1 MAHHSKTETYAALRL
16 EVDNWRWNG
25 VPFYIRA
32 GKAMAETVTEVRVV
46 FRHAPKLAFA
56 GSRWRHPDPN
66 NLVLRVGPQP
76 GASIWL
82 QSKKPMAS
90 GLHQVHLD
98 MDFADEGG
106 EGPTPY
112 EQLLYGAMHGDR
124 SHFIREDAVEE
135 TWRIMQPLIEEPPP
149 VEPYARGSWGPRSGA
164 EDARPPWWLERA
176 VAARRRAE
184 PRWQSPRASAKRSR
198 SSCPAPTIAS

>member
-1 MAHHSKTETYAALRL
+1 MAEDSQTETYAALRL

-25 VPFYIRA
+25 VPFYVRA
-32 GKAMAETVTEVRVV
+32 GKGLTETVTEVRVV

-56 GSRWRHPDPN
+56 GSRWRRPDPN
-66 NLVLRVGPQP
+66 TLVLRVGPAP

-82 QSKKPMAS
+82 QSKRPNS
-90 GLHQVHLD
+90 PGLHEVHLD

-135 TWRIMQPLIEEPPP
+135 TWRIVQPLLDFPPP
-149 VEPYARGSWGPRSGA
+149 VETYDRGTWGP
-164 EDARPPWWLERA
+164 
-176 VAARRRAE
+176 
-184 PRWQSPRASAKRSR
+184 ASAQKMLSHRGGWHTPWLPEKDAQPR
-198 SSCPAPTIAS
+198 